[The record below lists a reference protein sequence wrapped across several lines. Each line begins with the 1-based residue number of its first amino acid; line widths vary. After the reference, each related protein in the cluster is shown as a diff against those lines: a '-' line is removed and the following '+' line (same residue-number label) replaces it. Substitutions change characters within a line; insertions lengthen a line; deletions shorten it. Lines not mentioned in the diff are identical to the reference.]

1 MGGALRRRLPEA
13 RTAEPLGICCRL
25 PNSSQTLRSE
35 RAGLTR
41 WTRSISLP
49 RDSAGVIDVRLVQP
63 IPRLVFAVFLCIG
76 VFTQTGDQVNVWIE
90 HGPEGGIR
98 LVSDLLTPSN

>member
-1 MGGALRRRLPEA
+1 L
-13 RTAEPLGICCRL
+13 
-25 PNSSQTLRSE
+25 
-35 RAGLTR
+35 
-41 WTRSISLP
+41 WYYRSIS
-49 RDSAGVIDVRLVQP
+49 
-63 IPRLVFAVFLCIG
+63 RLVFAVFLCIG